1 MRPFMAAVY
10 ALMAAVLAAGW
21 AFFYMQSSAL
31 PLAEIDAA
39 RSALNVLRA
48 IDTRWN
54 DRARAGGRFDPG
66 AYGYGRVYAE
76 LEVRG
81 LRTNYPGLGLA
92 VVGIRNAFHEKAD
105 ALREGRLD
113 QVWLAP
119 TGPRMDAM
127 SRTLDRA
134 FDDTLMWA
142 ELYRAWLLY
151 YSLFLVTVCAY
162 AMWRLRQARAAS

>member
-1 MRPFMAAVY
+1 MVAIY
-10 ALMAAVLAAGW
+10 AFMAAVLAAGW
-21 AFFYMQSSAL
+21 AFFYTQSSAL
-31 PLAEIDAA
+31 PLGEIDAA
-39 RSALNVLRA
+39 RSALSVLRA

-54 DRARAGGRFDPG
+54 DRTRAGGRFDPA
-66 AYGYGRVYAE
+66 AYGHGRVYAE

-92 VVGIRNAFHEKAD
+92 VVGVRNAFQEKAD
-105 ALREGRLD
+105 ALREGRLE

-134 FDDTLMWA
+134 FDDALMWA

-162 AMWRLRQARAAS
+162 VMWRLREARAAS